1 MCETR
6 FLQTGMLKKFGSF
19 SDTNPKDD
27 INIIFDKDDIEY
39 AGKRQMLRERE
50 RRIITL
56 KNL

>member
-27 INIIFDKDDIEY
+27 INIILDKDDIEN
-39 AGKRQMLRERE
+39 AGKR
-50 RRIITL
+50 
-56 KNL
+56 